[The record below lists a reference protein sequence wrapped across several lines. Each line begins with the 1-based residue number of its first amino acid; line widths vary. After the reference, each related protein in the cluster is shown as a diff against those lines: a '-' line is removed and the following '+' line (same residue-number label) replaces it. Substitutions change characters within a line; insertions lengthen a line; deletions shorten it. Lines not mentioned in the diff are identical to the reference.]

1 MSIGL
6 RNLALL
12 FGVLIV
18 HQRAA
23 ADDGPRDFDVRRAAA
38 AGVRVLDGKYV
49 RLLTDLPASPA
60 VDELPKVFDAA
71 VPLWA
76 DYFHVDRGGLT
87 VKRWLACLIVDR
99 DRFAALGLMPADNP
113 DFVNGYA
120 RDWEF
125 WLMNQPSDYYRRHL
139 LLHEGTHAFMQ
150 TQLHGCGAPWY
161 MEGTAELLGTHQWRD
176 GRLKLGVMPPDRE
189 SVPMWGRIKLV
200 REAGAE
206 GKSWSLDRV
215 LEVDNRHELP
225 TESYAWVWA
234 LSALLDG
241 HPKYQARFR
250 ELQNDLRDPEFTE
263 RFRNLFADDG
273 GDLALQWQ
281 AYVATLDYGYDVP
294 RMAIEMRDATPVG
307 EGTQRVTIDADRGWQ
322 STGWLLKAGERY
334 QITASG
340 RYQIARDADGEAW
353 PCEPG
358 GVTIEYHDG
367 RPLGALLGALHPAT
381 QDADASFAHP
391 ALLGL
396 EATLQPTADAV
407 LYVRVNDSPAKLGD
421 NEGEVSVKIEAK
433 PR

>member
-1 MSIGL
+1 M
-6 RNLALL
+6 
-12 FGVLIV
+12 V
-18 HQRAA
+18 HQRVT
-23 ADDGPRDFDVRRAAA
+23 ADDGPREVDVRRAAA

-49 RLLTDLPASPA
+49 RLLTDLPASPT

-76 DYFHVDRGGLT
+76 DYFHVDRGKLNG
-87 VKRWLACLIVDR
+87 KRWLACLIVDR

-125 WLMNQPSDYYRRHL
+125 WLMDQPSDYYRRHL

-150 TQLHGCGAPWY
+150 TQLGGCGAPWY

-200 REAGAE
+200 RDAAAE

-241 HPKYQARFR
+241 HPKFQARFR
-250 ELQNDLRDPEFTE
+250 ELQRNVRDPEFTK
-263 RFRNLFADDG
+263 RFRKFFADDW
-273 GDLALQWQ
+273 DELVTEWQ
-281 AYVATLDYGYDVP
+281 AYVAALDYGYDVP
-294 RMAIEMRDATPVG
+294 RMAIEMRDAVPVG
-307 EGTQRVTIDADRGWQ
+307 EGSQRITIDADRGWQ

-334 QITASG
+334 HITSSG
-340 RYQIARDADGEAW
+340 RYQIARDGDGQAW

-367 RPLGALLGALHPAT
+367 KPLGALVGALQGAGQESDP
-381 QDADASFAHP
+381 SFARP
-391 ALLGL
+391 APFGL
-396 EATLQPTADAV
+396 EATFQPTVDAV

-421 NEGEVSVKIEAK
+421 NAGELSVKIEAN